1 MFKRFVTVVAVLLLV
16 ATAGFSQAKELPKV
30 YILATGGTIAGSGS
44 SATNSNYTAG
54 QVAIGT
60 LIDAVPAMKNV
71 ADIEGEQ
78 VVNIGS
84 QDMSNAVWLKLADR
98 VNELLQRR
106 DVDAVV
112 ITHGTDT
119 MEETAFFL
127 SLTVK
132 SDKPVV
138 LVGAMRPSTAISADG
153 PANLYNAVV
162 VAASAASKDRG
173 VLVCMNGKV
182 YGAADVTKTNTTS
195 VETFQ
200 APNAGAE
207 GYVNNGEVFYYRPVA
222 ANCGKKMHYVHKGAV
237 YADTRDLHFDVS
249 KVKELP
255 KVGIAYGY
263 ADVDRV
269 AVDAMIKNGYKG
281 IVYAGV
287 GNGNIHK
294 NVFPAL
300 EEARKDG
307 IIVVRSS
314 RVPTGATTLDAE
326 VDDAKYGFVASWDLN
341 PQKARILLMLA
352 LTKTHDWEK
361 IQEYFNNF

>member
-1 MFKRFVTVVAVLLLV
+1 MKFLKRFSLLSVMMLLAVAV
-16 ATAGFSQAKELPKV
+16 AAQELPKV
-30 YILATGGTIAGSGS
+30 YILATGGTIAGAGG
-44 SATNSNYTAG
+44 SATKTQYSAG

-60 LIDAVPAMKNV
+60 LLDAVPAIKDV
-71 ADIEGEQ
+71 ADVEGEQ

-84 QDMSNAVWLKLADR
+84 QDMSDDVWLVLAKR
-98 VNELLQRR
+98 VKELLSRG
-106 DVDAVV
+106 DVNGVV

-162 VAASAASKDRG
+162 TAASSASKNRG

-200 APNAGAE
+200 SPNSGAL
-207 GYVNNGEVFYYRPVA
+207 GYIHNGEVFYYHAPS
-222 ANCGKKMHYVHKGAV
+222 CGNDCTDYVHKGSLSNESRTPYFNV
-237 YADTRDLHFDVS
+237 EGLYS
-249 KVKELP
+249 LP

-263 ADVDRV
+263 SNVQGDVV
-269 AVDAMIKNGYKG
+269 EMMIEKGYKG

-294 NVFPAL
+294 NVFPML
-300 EEARKDG
+300 EKARKDG
-307 IIVVRSS
+307 IVVVRSS

-326 VDDAKYGFVASWDLN
+326 VDDNKYRFVASWGLN

-352 LTKTHDWEK
+352 LTKTDDWK
-361 IQEYFNNF
+361 TIQKYFNNY

>member
-1 MFKRFVTVVAVLLLV
+1 MNFFKRFSAFSVMMFVAV
-16 ATAGFSQAKELPKV
+16 AMMAQELPKV

-44 SATNSNYTAG
+44 SATKSNYSAG

-60 LIDAVPAMKNV
+60 LLDAVPAIKDVANV
-71 ADIEGEQ
+71 EGEQ

-84 QDMSNAVWLKLADR
+84 QDMSDEVWLVLAKR
-98 VNELLQRR
+98 VNELLARA
-106 DVDAVV
+106 DVSGIV

-127 SLTVK
+127 SLVVD
-132 SDKPVV
+132 SGKPVV

-162 VAASAASKDRG
+162 TAASPASRDRG

-200 APNAGAE
+200 SPNSGAI
-207 GYVNNGEVFYYRPVA
+207 GYIHNGEVRYYHTSCA
-222 ANCGKKMHYVHKGAV
+222 GANVPY
-237 YADTRDLHFDVS
+237 FDIDALKS
-249 KVKELP
+249 LP

-263 ADVDRV
+263 SNVEGDV
-269 AVDAMIKNGYKG
+269 VDMMIDKHYKG

-294 NVFPAL
+294 NVFPEL
-300 EEARKDG
+300 EKARKAG

-326 VDDAKYGFVASWDLN
+326 VDDNKYEFVASWGLN

-352 LTKTHDWEK
+352 LTKTDDWK
-361 IQEYFNNF
+361 TIQKYFNNY

>member
-1 MFKRFVTVVAVLLLV
+1 MTYLKRFSMFVIMLLSVTMAF
-16 ATAGFSQAKELPKV
+16 AQELPKV

-44 SATNSNYTAG
+44 SATKSNYSAG

-60 LIDAVPAMKNV
+60 LLDAVPAINDV
-71 ADIEGEQ
+71 AYVEGEQ

-84 QDMSNAVWLKLADR
+84 QDMSNDVWLVLAKR
-98 VNELLQRR
+98 VNELLAQT
-106 DVDAVV
+106 DVNGIV

-127 SLTVK
+127 SLVTD
-132 SDKPVV
+132 SNKPVV

-153 PANLYNAVV
+153 PVNLYNAVV
-162 VAASAASKDRG
+162 TAASPASMGRG

-200 APNAGAE
+200 SPNSGPL
-207 GYVNNGEVFYYRPVA
+207 GYIHNGEVRFFRPA
-222 ANCGKKMHYVHKGAV
+222 AKL
-237 YADTRDLHFDVS
+237 ADAPYFNIAGL
-249 KVKELP
+249 KALP

-263 ADVDRV
+263 SSVEGDVV
-269 AVDAMIKNGYKG
+269 KMMIKKDYKG

-294 NVFPAL
+294 NVFPEL
-300 EEARKDG
+300 EKARKDG

-326 VDDAKYGFVASWDLN
+326 VDDNKYEFVASWGLN

-352 LTKTHDWEK
+352 LTKTDDWK
-361 IQEYFNNF
+361 AIQKYFNNY

>member
-1 MFKRFVTVVAVLLLV
+1 MKFLKRFSLLSVMMLLAVAV
-16 ATAGFSQAKELPKV
+16 AAQELPKV
-30 YILATGGTIAGSGS
+30 YILATGGTIAGAGG
-44 SATNSNYTAG
+44 SATKTQYSAG

-60 LIDAVPAMKNV
+60 LLDAVPAIKDV
-71 ADIEGEQ
+71 ADVEGEQ

-84 QDMSNAVWLKLADR
+84 QDMSDDVWLVLAKR
-98 VNELLQRR
+98 VKELLSRG
-106 DVDAVV
+106 DVNGVV

-162 VAASAASKDRG
+162 TAASSASKNRG

-200 APNAGAE
+200 SPNSGAL
-207 GYVNNGEVFYYRPVA
+207 GYIHNGEVFYYHAPS
-222 ANCGKKMHYVHKGAV
+222 CGNDCTDYVHKGSLSNESRTPYFNV
-237 YADTRDLHFDVS
+237 EGLYS
-249 KVKELP
+249 LP

-263 ADVDRV
+263 SNVQGDVV
-269 AVDAMIKNGYKG
+269 EMMIEKGYKG

-294 NVFPAL
+294 NVFPML
-300 EEARKDG
+300 EKARKDG
-307 IIVVRSS
+307 IVVVRSS

-326 VDDAKYGFVASWDLN
+326 VDDNKYQFVASWGLN

-352 LTKTHDWEK
+352 LTKTDDWK
-361 IQEYFNNF
+361 TIQKYFNNY

>member
-1 MFKRFVTVVAVLLLV
+1 MNFLKRFSLLSVIMLFAVAV
-16 ATAGFSQAKELPKV
+16 AAQELPKV
-30 YILATGGTIAGSGS
+30 YILATGGTIAGAGG
-44 SATNSNYTAG
+44 SATKTQYSAG

-60 LIDAVPAMKNV
+60 LLDAVPAIKDV
-71 ADIEGEQ
+71 ADVEGEQ

-84 QDMSNAVWLKLADR
+84 QDMSDDVWLVLAKR
-98 VNELLQRR
+98 VEELLSRG
-106 DVDAVV
+106 DVNGVV

-162 VAASAASKDRG
+162 TAASPASKNRG

-200 APNAGAE
+200 SPNSGAL
-207 GYVNNGEVFYYRPVA
+207 GYIHNGEVFYYHAPS
-222 ANCGKKMHYVHKGAV
+222 CGNDCTDYVHKGSLSNESRIPYFNV
-237 YADTRDLHFDVS
+237 EGLYS
-249 KVKELP
+249 LP

-263 ADVDRV
+263 SNVQGDVV
-269 AVDAMIKNGYKG
+269 EMMIEKGYKG

-294 NVFPAL
+294 NVFPLL
-300 EEARKDG
+300 EKARKDG
-307 IIVVRSS
+307 IVVVRSS

-326 VDDAKYGFVASWDLN
+326 VDDNKYQFVASWGLN

-352 LTKTHDWEK
+352 LTKTDDWK
-361 IQEYFNNF
+361 TIQKYFNNY

>member
-1 MFKRFVTVVAVLLLV
+1 MNFLKKIYLLAIMLL
-16 ATAGFSQAKELPKV
+16 ASSMAFAQELPNV

-44 SATNSNYTAG
+44 SSTNSQYSAG

-60 LIDAVPAMKNV
+60 LLDAVPQIKDIANV
-71 ADIEGEQ
+71 EGEQ

-84 QDMSNAVWLKLADR
+84 QDMSDEVWLVLAR
-98 VNELLQRR
+98 RINELLGSS
-106 DVDAVV
+106 DVNGVV
-112 ITHGTDT
+112 VTHGTDT

-127 SLTVK
+127 SLVTN

-138 LVGAMRPSTAISADG
+138 LVGAMRPSTAMSADG

-162 VAASAASKDRG
+162 TAASPASKGRG

-200 APNAGAE
+200 SPNSGPL
-207 GYVNNGEVFYYRPVA
+207 GYIHNGEVFYYHAPERV
-222 ANCGKKMHYVHKGAV
+222 CRGFVDYVHKGTMLTE
-237 YADTRDLHFDVS
+237 TRTPYFNIEGLS
-249 KVKELP
+249 SLP

-263 ADVDRV
+263 SNVEGDVV
-269 AVDAMIKNGYKG
+269 EMMVEKGYRG

-287 GNGNIHK
+287 GNGNIHR
-294 NVFPAL
+294 NVFPEL
-300 EEARKDG
+300 EEARREG
-307 IIVVRSS
+307 IVVVRSS

-326 VDDAKYGFVASWDLN
+326 VDDERYGFVASWGLN
-341 PQKARILLMLA
+341 PQKARVLLMLA
-352 LTKTHDWEK
+352 LTKTSDWK
-361 IQEYFNNF
+361 HIQEYFNNY

>member
-1 MFKRFVTVVAVLLLV
+1 MNFLKRFSLLSVIMLLAVAV
-16 ATAGFSQAKELPKV
+16 AAQELPKV
-30 YILATGGTIAGSGS
+30 YILATGGTIAGAGG
-44 SATNSNYTAG
+44 SATKTQYSAG

-60 LIDAVPAMKNV
+60 LLDAVPAIKDVANV
-71 ADIEGEQ
+71 EGEQ

-84 QDMSNAVWLKLADR
+84 QDMSDDVWLVLAKR
-98 VNELLQRR
+98 VEELLSRG
-106 DVDAVV
+106 DVNGVV

-162 VAASAASKDRG
+162 TAASPASKNRG

-200 APNAGAE
+200 SPNSGAL
-207 GYVNNGEVFYYRPVA
+207 GYIHNGEVFYYHAPS
-222 ANCGKKMHYVHKGAV
+222 CGNDCTDYVHKGSLSNESRTPYFNV
-237 YADTRDLHFDVS
+237 EGLYS
-249 KVKELP
+249 LP

-263 ADVDRV
+263 SNVQGDVV
-269 AVDAMIKNGYKG
+269 EMMIEKGYKG

-294 NVFPAL
+294 NVFPLL
-300 EEARKDG
+300 EKARKDG
-307 IIVVRSS
+307 IVVVRSS

-326 VDDAKYGFVASWDLN
+326 VDDNKYQFVASWGLN

-352 LTKTHDWEK
+352 LTKTDDWK
-361 IQEYFNNF
+361 TIQKYFNNY

>member
-1 MFKRFVTVVAVLLLV
+1 MKFLKRFSMLSVMMLLAVAV
-16 ATAGFSQAKELPKV
+16 AAQELPKV
-30 YILATGGTIAGSGS
+30 YILATGGTIAGAGG
-44 SATNSNYTAG
+44 SATKTQYSAG

-60 LIDAVPAMKNV
+60 LLDAVPAIKDI
-71 ADIEGEQ
+71 ADVEGEQ

-84 QDMSNAVWLKLADR
+84 QDMSDDVWLVLAKR
-98 VNELLQRR
+98 VKELLSRA
-106 DVDAVV
+106 DVNGVV

-162 VAASAASKDRG
+162 TAASPASRNRG

-182 YGAADVTKTNTTS
+182 YSAADVTKTNTTS

-200 APNAGAE
+200 SPNSGAL
-207 GYVNNGEVFYYRPVA
+207 GYIHNGEVFYYHAPS
-222 ANCGKKMHYVHKGAV
+222 CGNDCTDYVHKGSFSNESRTPYFNV
-237 YADTRDLHFDVS
+237 EGLYS
-249 KVKELP
+249 LP

-263 ADVDRV
+263 SNVQGDVV
-269 AVDAMIKNGYKG
+269 EMMIEKGYKG

-294 NVFPAL
+294 NVFPLL
-300 EEARKDG
+300 EKARKDG

-326 VDDAKYGFVASWDLN
+326 VDDNKYQFVASWGLN

-352 LTKTHDWEK
+352 LTKTDDWK
-361 IQEYFNNF
+361 TIQKYFNNY

>member
-1 MFKRFVTVVAVLLLV
+1 MKFLKRFSMLSVMMLLAVAV
-16 ATAGFSQAKELPKV
+16 AAQELPKV
-30 YILATGGTIAGSGS
+30 YILATGGTIAGAGG
-44 SATNSNYTAG
+44 SATKTQYSAG

-60 LIDAVPAMKNV
+60 LLDAVPAIKDI
-71 ADIEGEQ
+71 ADVEGEQ

-84 QDMSNAVWLKLADR
+84 QDMSDDVWLVLAKR
-98 VNELLQRR
+98 VKELLSRA
-106 DVDAVV
+106 DVNGVV

-162 VAASAASKDRG
+162 TAASPASRNRG

-182 YGAADVTKTNTTS
+182 YSAADVTKTNTTS

-200 APNAGAE
+200 SPNSGAL
-207 GYVNNGEVFYYRPVA
+207 GYIHNGEVFYYHAPS
-222 ANCGKKMHYVHKGAV
+222 CGNDCTDYVHKGSLSNESRTPYFNV
-237 YADTRDLHFDVS
+237 EGLYS
-249 KVKELP
+249 LP

-263 ADVDRV
+263 SNVQGDVV
-269 AVDAMIKNGYKG
+269 EMMIEKGYKG

-294 NVFPAL
+294 NVFPLL
-300 EEARKDG
+300 EKARKDG

-326 VDDAKYGFVASWDLN
+326 VDDNKYRFVASWGLN

-352 LTKTHDWEK
+352 LTKTDDWK
-361 IQEYFNNF
+361 TIQKYFNNY